1 MSNLDKN
8 SEGGRKAL
16 DMGDCS
22 INISD
27 GSELELT
34 LSKKISSYFESNFQI
49 FLFSCISKTSILKV
63 HDVLHWINVLV
74 MKTFSKNAKYILYPN
89 ILYFVNKSYL
99 H

>member
-1 MSNLDKN
+1 MVTPLDKACVKEGFQLAMSNLDKN

-63 HDVLHWINVLV
+63 HDVLH
-74 MKTFSKNAKYILYPN
+74 
-89 ILYFVNKSYL
+89 
-99 H
+99 

>member
-8 SEGGRKAL
+8 REGGRKAL

-34 LSKKISSYFESNFQI
+34 LSKKGSSY
-49 FLFSCISKTSILKV
+49 LKAISKYFCF
-63 HDVLHWINVLV
+63 LV
-74 MKTFSKNAKYILYPN
+74 FGRHRRGMMFYIE
-89 ILYFVNKSYL
+89 
-99 H
+99 

>member
-8 SEGGRKAL
+8 REGGRKAL

-34 LSKKISSYFESNFQI
+34 LSKKGSSYFESNFQI
-49 FLFSCISKTSILKV
+49 FLFSCIWKTSKG
-63 HDVLHWINVLV
+63 HDVLH
-74 MKTFSKNAKYILYPN
+74 
-89 ILYFVNKSYL
+89 
-99 H
+99 